1 MAKIH
6 VLDNGTID
14 KIAAG
19 EVVERPA
26 SVIKELVENAIDAG
40 ATAVTVE
47 IKEGGI
53 EFIRVTDNGGG
64 IEKSE
69 VRNAFLRHATSKISQ
84 VSDLLTLHSLGFR
97 GEALSSIAAVS
108 KVELITKTRED
119 MTGIR
124 YCLEGANEVSYE
136 EIGAPEGTTFIQ
148 EGMPVDKVYVLL
160 KGCVSAVDYRVR
172 ETVYGFCHF
181 NPIETFGAMEILGHM
196 DQYRTTLATTR
207 DSLFLKIP
215 RDSFE
220 KWILKDVDA
229 LQMETERIIG
239 YLLDQSRKERLY
251 VLLPGNERVYLILT
265 NLYETYGKFDTYSVY
280 MSRKDFSEVTGLSER
295 TITRALKELEEK
307 NLITRNGWNIVM
319 TWNQYNKIKKLMKDQ
334 INEMGE

>member
-1 MAKIH
+1 MARKRMKKGHLSFLACEKCGI
-6 VLDNGTID
+6 N
-14 KIAAG
+14 K
-19 EVVERPA
+19 
-26 SVIKELVENAIDAG
+26 
-40 ATAVTVE
+40 VE
-47 IKEGGI
+47 IKEEMDKLTKMSEADEI
-53 EFIRVTDNGGG
+53 IRKLNTEQRNYLNRYFAHAPESVTG
-64 IEKSE
+64 S
-69 VRNAFLRHATSKISQ
+69 TQ
-84 VSDLLTLHSLGFR
+84 V
-97 GEALSSIAAVS
+97 
-108 KVELITKTRED
+108 TR
-119 MTGIR
+119 M
-124 YCLEGANEVSYE
+124 S
-136 EIGAPEGTTFIQ
+136 EGTTFIQ
-148 EGMPVDKVYVLL
+148 EVTPVDKVSVLL

-181 NPIETFGAMEILGHM
+181 DPIETFGTMEILGHM
-196 DQYRTTLATTR
+196 NRYRTTLATTR

-215 RDSFE
+215 RDAFE

-251 VLLPGNERVYLILT
+251 VLLPGNERVYLILA

-307 NLITRNGWNIVM
+307 KLITRNGWNIVM
-319 TWNQYNKIKKLMKDQ
+319 TWKQYKQIKELMKDQ